1 MSEMSES
8 DSDAEEIDDEKE
20 AIISFRDAFIRAE
33 NHKAQVKDNARGR
46 KEAEK
51 AMRDSLTPFESAVV
65 KKRIVTRAV
74 IEAQSMKENWP
85 DELDL
90 KTLFVDD
97 VIQHDTFPGGRA
109 GLAGRRVQNTRNTLC
124 RKYGIETAGSTT
136 ALQRERHRREEAARK
151 AADAVPDVEYFTKLA
166 ADIKVIER
174 IEDRGDV
181 RALISGFR
189 GNLDGADAIMQ
200 FVIAHQFFSPY
211 IVHEYGSCEGDA
223 FDRLEALADLDI
235 EGDDQHREDLGLYC
249 PALLVAG
256 GGVMPLK
263 ILEEFTTCREKL
275 QELADATVGWIENET
290 INHASVQLEFIVLA
304 KELPLIGDYGSPHLY
319 RTLLIVLELA
329 MLDTRFARLK
339 MGTGPTF
346 DIRQCEER
354 GVANSVA
361 FNAKMIELELLD
373 ETWELNAGELMY
385 YFCMHHDED
394 YMTARRGSVED
405 TGEDDS
411 DDSDDSDEIARLQAE
426 LVLYKRKAARAKH
439 YKKRL
444 AAALDFVGDEREDLE
459 EHMRDT
465 VPRPR
470 RLRRRYLYG

>member
-1 MSEMSES
+1 MSES
-8 DSDAEEIDDEKE
+8 DSESEEIDDVKE
-20 AIISFRDAFIRAE
+20 AIVSFRDALIRAE
-33 NHKAQVKDNARGR
+33 NHKAQMKDNARGR

-51 AMRDSLTPFESAVV
+51 TMRDSLTPFESAVV

-124 RKYGIETAGSTT
+124 LKYGIETVGTTT

-211 IVHEYGSCEGDA
+211 IVHQYGSCEGDA
-223 FDRLEALADLDI
+223 FDRLEALADFDI

-319 RTLLIVLELA
+319 RTMLIVLELA
-329 MLDTRFARLK
+329 MLDTNFFK

-346 DIRQCEER
+346 DIRQCEKR
-354 GVANSVA
+354 GVADTAA
-361 FNAKMIELELLD
+361 FNAKMVELELLD
-373 ETWELNAGELMY
+373 EELNAGELMY
-385 YFCMHHDED
+385 YFCMRHNED
-394 YMTARRGSVED
+394 YMTARRGLVED
-405 TGEDDS
+405 NGEV
-411 DDSDDSDEIARLQAE
+411 ARLRKIIRLQGEIIRLQKLE
-426 LVLYKRKAARAKH
+426 LAK
-439 YKKRL
+439 
-444 AAALDFVGDEREDLE
+444 
-459 EHMRDT
+459 
-465 VPRPR
+465 
-470 RLRRRYLYG
+470 

>member
-1 MSEMSES
+1 MSDGDSEPEPEPEFDDEEKAIVS
-8 DSDAEEIDDEKE
+8 VSDAMIWHGSSQEQEKLN
-20 AIISFRDAFIRAE
+20 ASSRKDAE
-33 NHKAQVKDNARGR
+33 Q
-46 KEAEK
+46 
-51 AMRDSLTPFESAVV
+51 AMRESLAFFKSDKAKWRVITW
-65 KKRIVTRAV
+65 AV
-74 IEAQSMKENWP
+74 IRTQSKKENWP
-85 DELDL
+85 ETLNHQ
-90 KTLFVDD
+90 TLFVDD
-97 VIQHDTFPGGRA
+97 VIQHGTFPGGRG
-109 GLAGRRVQNTRNTLC
+109 GLAGSRIVGM
-124 RKYGIETAGSTT
+124 RKKWCKKFGICTDDSAR
-136 ALQRERHRREEAARK
+136 ALQRERRRRENEETV
-151 AADAVPDVEYFTKLA
+151 AADAVPDMEYFTKLA
-166 ADIKVIER
+166 ADIMAIER

-189 GNLDGADAIMQ
+189 GKLDGADAIMQ

-211 IVHEYGSCEGDA
+211 LVHEYVSCEGDA
-223 FDRLEALADLDI
+223 LGRLRALTELDV
-235 EGDDQHREDLGLYC
+235 EGDDQHRVDLDLYC

-256 GGVMPLK
+256 GGTKPLK
-263 ILEEFTTCREKL
+263 ILEEFTSCREKL
-275 QELADATVGWIENET
+275 QALADATAGWIEDET
-290 INHASVQLEFIVLA
+290 INNASVQLEFIVLA
-304 KELPLIGDYGSPHLY
+304 KELPLIGDYDSPHLY

-329 MLDTRFARLK
+329 MHDTRFARLK

-346 DIRQCEER
+346 DIRQCEKR
-354 GVANSVA
+354 GVTNSAA

-385 YFCMHHDED
+385 YFCMRHNED

-411 DDSDDSDEIARLQAE
+411 DDSDDSDEIACLREE

-439 YKKRL
+439 YKKQL

-459 EHMRDT
+459 EHIRGT